1 MVADSTLAALFSRQ
15 GDCVPRRGILCG
27 VQHPGGWFRQAER
40 GLEQAQSSAR
50 SEQHGWACF
59 DAQQAAEKAVKA
71 VHLSLGKTAFGYVI
85 ARLLLELPVEVPD
98 KLVEQARILDNLYA
112 STRIALTPDS
122 HSANQSRQA
131 IDCAGEIIAFLRNRL
146 TVS

>member
-1 MVADSTLAALFSRQ
+1 
-15 GDCVPRRGILCG
+15 

-50 SEQHGWACF
+50 SERHRWACF

-71 VHLSLGKTAFGYVI
+71 VHLSFGTPAFGYVI
-85 ARLLLELPVEVPD
+85 ARLLRELPVEVPE

-112 STRIALTPDS
+112 SARYALTKDS
-122 HSANQSRQA
+122 QSADASQQA
-131 IDCAGEIIAFLRNRL
+131 IDCAGEIINFLRTRL
-146 TVS
+146 SES